1 MLQVWEKMDEKG
13 SQYVANIGW
22 EGGTYDGG
30 KWKELGNNKGDREKT
45 WKSSCCSELINRLR
59 AGGGNK
65 RLQSVLRIKLL
76 NVVRSLSY
84 NIYCTQ
90 ISFRQQQNYSTNPSY
105 AG

>member
-1 MLQVWEKMDEKG
+1 MWQIL
-13 SQYVANIGW
+13 
-22 EGGTYDGG
+22 GG
-30 KWKELGNNKGDREKT
+30 KGVHMMEGNGRSWGTTKGIEKKI

-76 NVVRSLSY
+76 NVVRSPSY
-84 NIYCTQ
+84 NIYCAQ